1 MTASS
6 ALGEDPSIHPTATVE
21 RSRLG
26 RYTEVGQLTALVDVE
41 FGDYSYVQHFAD
53 LMMTEVGKFVSI
65 ANNVRINASN
75 HPMWRTS
82 QHHFQYRASKYG
94 MGEDDEA
101 FFAWRRANS
110 CSIGHEVWLGH
121 GAVVL
126 PGRSVG
132 IGAVVGAGAVV
143 TKDVAPY
150 TIVAGNPAQVIRPR
164 YEHAAT
170 SEAMQA
176 LAWWDW
182 SHAKLTQALPDFQAL
197 SPEAFIEKWSGT
209 R

>member
-1 MTASS
+1 MMTTQPPLAV
-6 ALGEDPSIHPTATVE
+6 EPSIHPSATIE

-26 RYTEVGQLTALVDVE
+26 KYTEVGQLTALVDVD

-53 LMMTEVGKFVSI
+53 LIMTDVGKFVSI

-75 HPMWRTS
+75 HPTWRTS

-101 FFAWRRANS
+101 FFDWRRANS
-110 CSIGHEVWLGH
+110 CRIGHDVWLGH
-121 GAVVL
+121 GALIL
-126 PGRSVG
+126 PGRTVG
-132 IGAVVGAGAVV
+132 VGAVVGAGAVV

-150 TIVAGNPAQVIRPR
+150 TIVAGNPATVIRPR
-164 YEHAAT
+164 YEHVGT
-170 SEAMQA
+170 GEAMQA

-182 SHAKLTQALPDFQAL
+182 PHEKIAQAQPDFQAL
-197 SPEAFIEKWSGT
+197 SPEAFIEKWS
-209 R
+209 

>member
-1 MTASS
+1 MMTIQPPLAV
-6 ALGEDPSIHPTATVE
+6 EPSIHPSATVE

-26 RYTEVGQLTALVDVE
+26 KYTEVGQLTALVDVD

-53 LMMTEVGKFVSI
+53 LMMTDVGKFVSI

-75 HPMWRTS
+75 HPSWRTS

-101 FFAWRRANS
+101 FFDWRRADS
-110 CSIGHEVWLGH
+110 CRIGHDVWLGH
-121 GAVVL
+121 GALML
-126 PGRSVG
+126 PGRTVG
-132 IGAVVGAGAVV
+132 VGAVVGAGAVV

-150 TIVAGNPAQVIRPR
+150 TIVAGNPATVIRPR
-164 YEHAAT
+164 YEHAGT
-170 SEAMQA
+170 GEAMQA

-182 SHAKLTQALPDFQAL
+182 PHEKIAQAMPDFQAL
-197 SPEAFIEKWSGT
+197 SPEAFIEKWS
-209 R
+209 

>member
-1 MTASS
+1 MMTIQPPLAV
-6 ALGEDPSIHPTATVE
+6 EPSIHPSATVE

-26 RYTEVGQLTALVDVE
+26 KYTEVGQLTALVDVD

-53 LMMTEVGKFVSI
+53 LMMTDVGKFVSI

-75 HPMWRTS
+75 HPSWRTS

-101 FFAWRRANS
+101 FFDWRRANS
-110 CSIGHEVWLGH
+110 CRIGHDVWLGH
-121 GAVVL
+121 GALIL
-126 PGRSVG
+126 PGRTVG
-132 IGAVVGAGAVV
+132 VGAVVGAGAVV

-150 TIVAGNPAQVIRPR
+150 TIVAGNPATVIRPR
-164 YEHAAT
+164 YEHAGT
-170 SEAMQA
+170 GEAMQA

-182 SHAKLTQALPDFQAL
+182 PHEKIAHAMPDFQAL
-197 SPEAFIEKWSGT
+197 SPEAFIEKWS
-209 R
+209 